1 MAMAQEI
8 IEPEIVDNIDKKEN
22 NNINKQNN
30 KNKKLLSWFW
40 LIISGIYLMSPFD
53 AIPDI
58 VPVCGW
64 LDDFLIVSAVLVNF
78 VQQNFLQYNQTLN
91 KILDLFKKILI
102 LLVILISL
110 VFILII
116 FLFIKN

>member
-1 MAMAQEI
+1 MVQEI
-8 IEPEIVDNIDKKEN
+8 IEPEIVDCINKKEN

-40 LIISGIYLMSPFD
+40 LIISGIYLISPFD

-58 VPVCGW
+58 IPVGGW
-64 LDDFLIVSAVLVNF
+64 LDDFLIVSAVIVNF
-78 VQQNFLQYNQTLN
+78 IQQNFLQTDQTLN
-91 KILDLFKKILI
+91 KILELFKKILI

-116 FLFIKN
+116 VLFVKN

>member
-1 MAMAQEI
+1 M
-8 IEPEIVDNIDKKEN
+8 
-22 NNINKQNN
+22 
-30 KNKKLLSWFW
+30 L
-40 LIISGIYLMSPFD
+40 PFD

-58 VPVCGW
+58 IPVGGW
-64 LDDFLIVSAVLVNF
+64 LDDFLIASVALINF

-91 KILDLFKKILI
+91 KILELLKKILI
-102 LLVILISL
+102 LLLILISL